1 MRALQMPARLALPAL
16 IALALAGCHKSAD
29 NRVRVTA
36 SFSSLSTPYFI
47 TMRQAVDKQAPMHGV
62 AATVLDGQASSVKQ
76 SADLETASVDGTQGV
91 ILAANDG
98 KALAPEV
105 DRLRAAGVQVVAVDR
120 RITGTAAPVPYVG
133 ADNVAGG
140 RLLASWVIQHFPQ
153 GARVIVITNE
163 PGTSTQIDR
172 SKGVRDGLAAG
183 GSKYQIVAEQTA
195 NSSRDQALTVV
206 QNLLTSFG
214 AARRPDAI
222 LCLNDNM
229 ALGAVS
235 ALKEAGVPV
244 GTIKVL
250 GFDAIPEALEN
261 IRAGKIAATVDQD
274 AAAQIDAALAVIL
287 KAIKGGDAASVSIAP
302 HLVTAETMKR

>member
-1 MRALQMPARLALPAL
+1 MQIFAKSK
-16 IALALAGCHKSAD
+16 ALALGAFLLALLPGCSRPHD
-29 NRVRVTA
+29 GRVKVTA

-47 TMRQAVDKQAPMHGV
+47 TMRQAVEKLAPAAGV
-62 AATVLDGQASSVKQ
+62 EATILDGQASSAKQ
-76 SADLETASVDGTQGV
+76 GSDLETASVDGTQGV

-105 DRLRAAGVQVVAVDR
+105 DRLRGAGIAVVAVDR
-120 RITGTAAPVPYVG
+120 RIEGTAAPVPYVG

-140 RLLASWVIQHFPQ
+140 RLLASWVVQHYPA
-153 GARVIVITNE
+153 GARVVVITNE

-172 SKGVRDGLAAG
+172 SRGVHEGLAAG
-183 GSKYQIVAEQTA
+183 GARYQILAEQTA

-214 AARRPDAI
+214 TGRRPDVI

-229 ALGAVS
+229 ALGAIS
-235 ALKEAGVPV
+235 ALKEAGLPV
-244 GTIKVL
+244 GAVKVL

-261 IRAGKIAATVDQD
+261 IRSGKLAATVDQD
-274 AAAQIDAALAVIL
+274 AAAQIGAALATVR
-287 KAIKGGDAASVSIAP
+287 KMIKNGAAPSVQIAP
-302 HLVTAETMKR
+302 HLVTAQTLPR